1 MSIEFLVTT
10 AKDLLT
16 SWPFVVLILGLVYHR
31 NVRDLLDSFK
41 ERNLKIKAPG
51 VEIES
56 SGGKVRGL
64 PTPQDED
71 SHQKPSGP
79 SSSE

>member
-31 NVRDLLDSFK
+31 NVRDLLDSFR
-41 ERNLKIKAPG
+41 ERNVKIKAPG

-56 SGGKVRGL
+56 LSGGEVR
-64 PTPQDED
+64 DV
-71 SHQKPSGP
+71 P
-79 SSSE
+79 SSQDKESL